1 MRLLFSTRPAYGHVY
16 PLMPLANAARAAGHE
31 VTFATTGAFVPKL
44 EALGFPT
51 LDAGMTI
58 EHASEVL
65 VRSLARDSMPK
76 DDGGR
81 PDFDMGGRMF
91 IDLLARRTAADL
103 APMLVDV
110 EPDVVVYEQFDLG
123 AAVAAHAAGIPAVC
137 HSLSPRMPDD
147 VDPVGLRESA
157 RPAVGR
163 ARDVTGARST
173 CSPATCTS
181 TSSRRRFSSRRSSPT
196 RRGCAMR
203 PIPFA
208 EPTAVLPAWI
218 ACRASRPL
226 VYLTLGTIVAT
237 DEVLRP
243 AIEGLAMLDA
253 DILLALGSAAGS
265 DIGEVP
271 ANVHVEP
278 FVDQAKVVAHA
289 DLVVHHGGSGT
300 LLGALAHGTP
310 QLLLPK
316 GADQFLNADA
326 HGRTAG
332 LATVLEPSR
341 GDIGGCDHTRQGG
354 ARGTSTAGGR
364 CRPPGDRRDA
374 TPRRCTRTAPRAGD
388 LVDGTPPRAHPGV
401 TPRTVVTTVGG

>member
-137 HSLSPRMPDD
+137 HSLSPRMPDELIRLVSGNRLDRLWDEHGVSPGSFD
-147 VDPVGLRESA
+147 VFTGDVYLDIFPTSLQQPSILADPA
-157 RPAVGR
+157 RMP
-163 ARDVTGARST
+163 
-173 CSPATCTS
+173 
-181 TSSRRRFSSRRSSPT
+181 
-196 RRGCAMR
+196 MR

-253 DILLALGSAAGS
+253 DILLALGSAAG

-326 HGRTAG
+326 MRTAG
-332 LATVLEPSR
+332 LATVLEPSE
-341 GDIGGCDHTRQGG
+341 
-354 ARGTSTAGGR
+354 ATSEA
-364 CRPPGDRRDA
+364 
-374 TPRRCTRTAPRAGD
+374 
-388 LVDGTPPRAHPGV
+388 
-401 TPRTVVTTVGG
+401 VTTLARAALEHRRPAVDAVRQEIAAMPHPDDVLEPLLERVISSMAHRRVPTRG